1 MMMTKLRIW
10 GGAGEHGRSC
20 YVFEGKQHR
29 IMLDCGVKKE
39 GTGRYPV
46 FPPQKVKEL
55 TTVLLSHA
63 HEDHSMALPLLYK
76 YGYRGEVWTTKAT
89 AEQLGSYFRS
99 WQTYVESRGGEL
111 PYSEQDIQS
120 ITYRYL
126 EDETPSGVWHEAC
139 PGVRMMWGR
148 SGHLAG
154 AVWYIVEM
162 EGKRLFFSGDYSR
175 ESELLAA
182 DAPDLCMREGVD
194 DLPGCKPKS
203 NLVDISIMD
212 NAYGMDIDPQPVKLE
227 RLRVEMEQVLLSG
240 GHVLLPVPAFGRGQE
255 LIVWA
260 SEQFPEQAI
269 IIEPDL
275 WHGLKQL
282 NRWKEWLRPGA
293 STRIKHVLNSDR
305 VFVPRD
311 TAGRISLLER
321 NTATIIVTRDGMMD
335 SPQARWYYQYLSD
348 HRSILIDV
356 DSGEDIR
363 NSVILTGHA
372 SNGSFG
378 KHLLERADAND
389 ICIARHLI
397 YKVHQ
402 GLSDVRQ
409 MLKEMPSKQIVLVHA
424 PKLQTDLVRDEL
436 IREGNNE
443 HGGPAREVHSLEPG
457 ATIEV

>member
-1 MMMTKLRIW
+1 MIMTKLRIW

-39 GTGRYPV
+39 GTGQYPV

-182 DAPDLCMREGVD
+182 DAPDLCMREGGD

-311 TAGRISLLER
+311 TAERISLLER

-348 HRSILIDV
+348 HRNMLIDV

-378 KHLLERADAND
+378 KQLLERADSSD

-409 MLKEMPSKQIVLVHA
+409 MVKGLPSKQVVLVHA

-436 IREGNNE
+436 IREGSNE

>member
-39 GTGRYPV
+39 GTGQYPV

-99 WQTYVESRGGEL
+99 WQTFVESRGGEL

-126 EDETPSGVWHEAC
+126 EDEGPSGVWREAC
-139 PGVRMMWGR
+139 PGVKMMWGR

-154 AVWYIVEM
+154 AVWYIVEL

-182 DAPDLCMREGVD
+182 DAPDLCMGEGGD

-311 TAGRISLLER
+311 TAERISLLER

-348 HRSILIDV
+348 HRSMLIDV

>member
-1 MMMTKLRIW
+1 MIMTKLRIW

-29 IMLDCGVKKE
+29 VMLDCGVKKE
-39 GTGRYPV
+39 GTGQYPV
-46 FPPQKVKEL
+46 FPPQKAEGL

-76 YGYRGEVWTTKAT
+76 YGYRGVVWTTKAT

-99 WQTYVESRGGEL
+99 WHTYVESRGGQL
-111 PYSEQDIQS
+111 PYDERDIQS
-120 ITYRYL
+120 IVYRYL
-126 EDETPSGVWHEAC
+126 EDEAPAGEWLEAC
-139 PGVRMMWGR
+139 PGVRIMWGR

-154 AVWYIVEM
+154 AVWYVVEM

-182 DAPDLCMREGVD
+182 DAPDLGFGKGLY
-194 DLPGCKPKS
+194 DLPEWKS
-203 NLVDISIMD
+203 EPNLADISIMD
-212 NAYGMDIDPQPVKLE
+212 NAYGMDRDPQPVKLE
-227 RLRVEMEQVLLSG
+227 RLRVEMERTLWSG
-240 GHVLLPVPAFGRGQE
+240 GHVLLPVPAFGRGQD

-260 SEQFPEQAI
+260 SEQFLGQAMI
-269 IIEPDL
+269 VEPDI
-275 WHGLKQL
+275 WRGLKQL
-282 NRWKEWLRPGA
+282 DRWKEWLRPEA
-293 STRIKHVLNSDR
+293 PARIKHVLNSGR

-311 TAGRISLLER
+311 AAERVSLLEQ
-321 NTATIIVTRDGMMD
+321 NPTAIIVTRDGMMD

-348 HRSILIDV
+348 NRNMGEDKV
-356 DSGEDIR
+356 SGESIS

-372 SNGSFG
+372 PQGSFG
-378 KHLLERADAND
+378 KQLLERVDPND
-389 ICIARHLI
+389 NCIAQHLI

-409 MLKEMPSKQIVLVHA
+409 MLKELPSKQVVLVHA

-436 IREGNNE
+436 IREGSSGCE
-443 HGGPAREVHSLEPG
+443 SPVRKVHSLVPG
-457 ATIEV
+457 AILEV